1 MQFAEARTSAS
12 AHNPTIF
19 NFNKQPIQIV
29 VKQYEPWFVASDV
42 AKVLGYRDASNAVR
56 LLDQDE
62 ADTHIV
68 RIRSENGV
76 EQERRVLIVNESGL
90 YALVLKS
97 RKPEA
102 KPFRRWVTSEVL
114 PAIRKTG
121 QYSTVREN
129 RTVATLTPEQQFEL
143 KEAVK
148 RKAKTAPTHY
158 QTIYRAIYTRYKI
171 ARYGQL
177 PVSLLA
183 DCISFIE
190 TIDLR
195 VPEVPKAPEPFQET
209 EAVPMQPKRDILTR
223 LECER
228 LLGFVYEFKYLH
240 KRDLDAIY
248 DLLKAVHSPL
258 AASFWELKESWS
270 IGNLE
275 RVFAAHGYRVQDL
288 DCYKHLMGFAK

>member
-1 MQFAEARTSAS
+1 MQFAEARSSAS

-42 AKVLGYRDASNAVR
+42 AKVLGYRNASDAAR
-56 LLDQDE
+56 LLDDDE
-62 ADTHIV
+62 KGTHNL
-68 RIRSENGV
+68 RTLGG
-76 EQERRVLIVNESGL
+76 EQKVIIVNESGL

-121 QYSTVREN
+121 QYLTTEESSEA
-129 RTVATLTPEQQFEL
+129 ATLTPAQQL
-143 KEAVK
+143 AIQQAVG
-148 RKAKTAPTHY
+148 RRAQKTANHY
-158 QTIYRAIYTRYKI
+158 QTIYRAIKLRYQI
-171 ARYGQL
+171 ARYDQL
-177 PVSLLA
+177 PQSQFE
-183 DCISFIE
+183 DCLKFIE
-190 TIDLR
+190 TVDLH
-195 VPEVPKAPEPFQET
+195 VPEAPAPVQET
-209 EAVPMQPKRDILTR
+209 RLVQVQPKRDILTR

-275 RVFAAHGYRVQDL
+275 RVLAAHGYRVQDL
-288 DCYKHLMGFAK
+288 DCYKHLMGLAR